1 VSLRNLKG
9 RTKDSGQLSVAS
21 CQLSVASFQLSDD
34 RSHPPTTE
42 NWQPTTTENVT
53 RYRSILLLG
62 APGSGKGTQGK
73 ILGSIPGFFHSASGD
88 IFRSLD
94 LQSEIGRVFW
104 DYAGKGKLVPDEITI
119 RVWKQFIKGMEMI
132 NQFHAE
138 SEILVL
144 DGIPRNVQQ
153 AKLLADTLDVQKVIH
168 LDCADMNKM
177 VERLRR
183 RALRE
188 NRFDDA
194 SDEVIRRRL
203 AVYERETMPLL
214 DFYPQEQVVRI
225 EATMSQI
232 RVLSDLVKVLV
243 PLKEDMDKQREAR
256 TRETEAAKAG

>member
-1 VSLRNLKG
+1 M
-9 RTKDSGQLSVAS
+9 
-21 CQLSVASFQLSDD
+21 
-34 RSHPPTTE
+34 
-42 NWQPTTTENVT
+42 
-53 RYRSILLLG
+53 RYKTILLFG

-104 DYAGKGKLVPDEITI
+104 EYAGKGKLVPDEITVG
-119 RVWKQFIKGMEMI
+119 VWKQFIKGMEMI
-132 NQFHAE
+132 NQFHPG

-153 AKLLADTLDVQKVIH
+153 AKLLEDTIDVVKVIH
-168 LDCADMNKM
+168 LDCADLNKM

-194 SDEVIRRRL
+194 SDEVIQRRL
-203 AVYERETMPLL
+203 QIYNSETKPILQYYPRETM
-214 DFYPQEQVVRI
+214 VHV

-232 RVLSDLVKVLV
+232 RVLSDLVKTLV
-243 PLKEDMDKQREAR
+243 PMKEDMDRQRESRAA
-256 TRETEAAKAG
+256 AAKAETKN